1 MVQDDTAKNGWGIE
15 IKGVV
20 EVDNFYIA
28 FAVYLNLIFVAAKL
42 WDKIGWSWIW
52 VMLPLII
59 LTVIG
64 AVAATG
70 QAAKKKE
77 LRGNLIQNLQ
87 SLREMVESSKERRGD
102 KH

>member
-1 MVQDDTAKNGWGIE
+1 M
-15 IKGVV
+15 
-20 EVDNFYIA
+20 DNFYIA
-28 FAVYLNLIFVAAKL
+28 FAVYLNLIFVAAKI
-42 WDKIGWSWIW
+42 WDKIGWSWFW
-52 VMLPLII
+52 VMTPLIV

-77 LRGNLIQNLQ
+77 LRGNLVQNLQ
-87 SLREMVESSKERRGD
+87 TLREMVENSKSRSGD